1 MLSSFF
7 GEKMKFSLIMENWR
21 KFLAEEKTTSEQLKP
36 RRGADEVAVDSS
48 GKKIYRTG
56 WAFTDKDPSAPEV
69 YNFKRNPT
77 PEEDYFA
84 WASKQKLSQ
93 DQIDYMLG
101 RGRSAPEDLAKDVS
115 KLLQVDGIDVN
126 IQNQH
131 DETALIVSLA

>member
-101 RGRSAPEDLAKDVS
+101 RGRSSADDLAKDVS
-115 KLLQVDGIDVN
+115 KLLISVATML
-126 IQNQH
+126 
-131 DETALIVSLA
+131 EPT